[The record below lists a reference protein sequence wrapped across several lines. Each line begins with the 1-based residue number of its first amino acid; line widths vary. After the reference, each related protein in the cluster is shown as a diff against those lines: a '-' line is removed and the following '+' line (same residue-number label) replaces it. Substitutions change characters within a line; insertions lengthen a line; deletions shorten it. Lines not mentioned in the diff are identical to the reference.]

1 MNVKYILTYLN
12 IGFWPHFKTSN
23 AVYILAFK
31 TTENLKIWAWS
42 DYCYCTSHHWCYLI
56 TDVNDTIMPQLPNE
70 FTKLLNI
77 SLKLLN
83 NLV

>member
-1 MNVKYILTYLN
+1 MNVKYVLTYLN

-31 TTENLKIWAWS
+31 TTENLKIEL
-42 DYCYCTSHHWCYLI
+42 DLTIVTGTSHHWCYLI